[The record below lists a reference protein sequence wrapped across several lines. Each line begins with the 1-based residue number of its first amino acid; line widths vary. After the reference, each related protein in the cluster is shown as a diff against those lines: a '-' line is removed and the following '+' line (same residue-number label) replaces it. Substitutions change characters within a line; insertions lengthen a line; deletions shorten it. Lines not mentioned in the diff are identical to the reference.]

1 MVCGCIVELENM
13 EHGGDFGGDCIEEIL
28 QEILEEILEDSVG
41 GIYGSMSGYND
52 IGIGNV
58 NSLRQQV
65 CERSMR
71 ECSVKVLSELIVY
84 RLQVGGRSSRGCSVK
99 VRVY

>member
-28 QEILEEILEDSVG
+28 EEILEDRVG
-41 GIYGSMSGYND
+41 GIYGYMSGCND
-52 IGIGNV
+52 IRIGNV

-65 CERSMR
+65 GERSMR
-71 ECSVKVLSELIVY
+71 ECSVKEFAELIVY
-84 RLQVGGRSSRGCSVK
+84 RLQVMEGLADGGVAIK
-99 VRVY
+99 EYMY

>member
-13 EHGGDFGGDCIEEIL
+13 EHGGDFRGDYIE
-28 QEILEEILEDSVG
+28 EILEEITEEILKDRVG

-52 IGIGNV
+52 NGIGNV

-65 CERSMR
+65 CERSR
-71 ECSVKVLSELIVY
+71 
-84 RLQVGGRSSRGCSVK
+84 R
-99 VRVY
+99 